1 MRLNK
6 KLIKKA
12 NLGITVIIIIG
23 ILAVANFFSYQIFFR
38 WDLTQNKDYSIS
50 KASKNTVGELDDVV
64 NIKAY
69 FSEELPSQ
77 YITLRQ
83 EVGDILEEY
92 ANYSNGKINVEFI
105 DPGDDEDLKSELYM
119 IGIPELQFNVV
130 EKDKFEIAKGYIGI
144 AVEYGGKTEAIPV
157 VQSTQNLEYQITLAI
172 KKVTSAEMATIG
184 FVISNSTADI
194 ETEISAAYGELE
206 KLYQIKD
213 VDLSLDENVPFDVNT
228 LIILGP
234 RETFNENQLK
244 AIDAFLMRGG
254 SLLIAADGVNIG
266 EGLMASANNTGLDGL
281 LENYGVILNND
292 LVLDTSSAMASFT
305 QGFMAFSTNYPFW
318 PKILPSGF
326 DQDNAAVAKLE
337 SLIMPWAS
345 SVEILEDKI
354 NENNKVSYLSVTSK
368 NSWTQQDNF
377 NLNPQQAFSPSQ
389 NKGSKVLAASIIGKF
404 TSPYENG
411 STDSGRLIV
420 VGDSDFIKDS
430 FLRNMPDNL
439 IFFQNLV
446 DSLSLDE
453 DLINIRSKGISE
465 RPIKELSDSAKAAV
479 RYLNIFGV
487 TIIVIAFGMLR
498 YYIRKRSRFMDEL

>member
-1 MRLNK
+1 MNLNK

-12 NLGITVIIIIG
+12 NLGITAVIVIG
-23 ILAVANFFSYQIFFR
+23 ILAVANFFSYQIFYR

-92 ANYSNGKINVEFI
+92 ANYSNGKIKVEFI
-105 DPGDDEDLKSELYM
+105 DPGDDEDVKRELYM

-130 EKDKFEIAKGYIGI
+130 EKDKFEIAKGYLGI

-172 KKVTSAEMATIG
+172 KKVAGAEMAAIG
-184 FVISNSTADI
+184 FVTSNSTADV
-194 ETEISAAYGELE
+194 ESEISAAYGELE
-206 KLYQIKD
+206 KLYQIQK
-213 VDLSLDENVPFDVNT
+213 VDLALEEYAPVDVNT

-234 RETFNENQLK
+234 KEAFNENQLQT
-244 AIDAFLMRGG
+244 IDAFLMRGG
-254 SLLIAADGVNIG
+254 SLLIAADGVNVE
-266 EGLMASANNTGLDGL
+266 EGLTASANDTGLNGL
-281 LENYGVILNND
+281 LENYGVKLNND
-292 LVLDTSSAMASFT
+292 LVLDISSAMASFT

-318 PKILPSGF
+318 LKILPSGF
-326 DQDNAAVAKLE
+326 DQDNAAVANLE

-345 SVEILEDKI
+345 SVEILPDKI
-354 NENNKVSYLSVTSK
+354 NKDNKVSYVVRASEK
-368 NSWTQQDNF
+368 SWIQQDNF

-389 NKGSKVLAASIIGKF
+389 NKGGKVLAASIIGKF
-404 TSPYENG
+404 TSPYGNG
-411 STDSGRLIV
+411 STDAGRLIV

-465 RPIKELSDSAKAAV
+465 RPIKELSDSAKAAA

-487 TIIVIAFGMLR
+487 TVIVVIFGMAR
-498 YYIRKRSRFMDEL
+498 YYIRRRSRFMDEL